1 MTISLLA
8 KPSEARQTFRMSE
21 LAEALSLSSLVAGS
35 LEYAIVIRHRQE
47 RRQAVASGP
56 DIDEAA
62 LEALARVSGTA
73 DRWRLRRWTAE
84 GTRFRIESGWPNW
97 PRGRRDRVG

>member
-1 MTISLLA
+1 MT
-8 KPSEARQTFRMSE
+8 E

-47 RRQAVASGP
+47 RRQAASLGP
-56 DIDEAA
+56 DAHEAA
-62 LEALARVSGTA
+62 LEALTRVSGTD
-73 DRWRLRRWTAE
+73 DRWRLRRWTAY
-84 GTRFRIESGWPNW
+84 GTRFRIENAWPNW